1 MTLDEIF
8 KIIDQ
13 IKPNEEFYNPE
24 TNKVLILN
32 KKGGLTFSDGSNP
45 FSIEN
50 KDLKFIKRE
59 RKIVKGQEKDSWDD
73 VYDYL
78 NSDKANFVS
87 IDELEKNYTYD
98 NAIPNK
104 ELLEKLYPSLLYS
117 LNKKELELYHNAK
130 ILQIF
135 TKEKI
140 NLDFKHNLL
149 VTETGKVYQPKRNTV
164 NYKKKEDDIA
174 IDNKNIIFEFL
185 GYLHDKFSHLIDDK
199 YEDNKKIIHKGIGTD
214 SSGNVNY
221 PVFTEEMAKAF
232 LCGQADIIKGE
243 KGNYEIVL
251 KNHNSGK
258 YVLKETGEL
267 EYISFN
273 DRLLK
278 DHSYEKQQSLGF
290 FFTADGYFDAAL
302 NQIKSYE
309 KRFPKL
315 YMFGNIFRNNESR
328 GYHQGAIVKTLLAF
342 SCECY
347 LKSLLLEEGKDIGD
361 LKKLSHGLVGLYSAL
376 DSDTIANVFEDME
389 KNGYK
394 ITKYISKHISYDDP
408 ELTNKF
414 MLELAKV
421 DEAFVDSR
429 YCAENDKDIN
439 YSFLYKFAISLRNIT
454 KTKTKTQSMF
464 DDGTH
469 FKK

>member
-87 IDELEKNYTYD
+87 IEELEKTYAYD
-98 NAIPNK
+98 KDLPNK
-104 ELLEKLYPSLLYS
+104 ELLEKMYPSLLYS
-117 LNKKELELYHNAK
+117 LNKEELELYHNAK

-199 YEDNKKIIHKGIGTD
+199 YEI
-214 SSGNVNY
+214 
-221 PVFTEEMAKAF
+221 
-232 LCGQADIIKGE
+232 
-243 KGNYEIVL
+243 
-251 KNHNSGK
+251 
-258 YVLKETGEL
+258 EL
-267 EYISFN
+267 
-273 DRLLK
+273 
-278 DHSYEKQQSLGF
+278 
-290 FFTADGYFDAAL
+290 
-302 NQIKSYE
+302 
-309 KRFPKL
+309 
-315 YMFGNIFRNNESR
+315 
-328 GYHQGAIVKTLLAF
+328 
-342 SCECY
+342 
-347 LKSLLLEEGKDIGD
+347 
-361 LKKLSHGLVGLYSAL
+361 
-376 DSDTIANVFEDME
+376 
-389 KNGYK
+389 
-394 ITKYISKHISYDDP
+394 
-408 ELTNKF
+408 
-414 MLELAKV
+414 
-421 DEAFVDSR
+421 
-429 YCAENDKDIN
+429 
-439 YSFLYKFAISLRNIT
+439 
-454 KTKTKTQSMF
+454 
-464 DDGTH
+464 
-469 FKK
+469 

>member
-59 RKIVKGQEKDSWDD
+59 RKIVKGQEKDPWDD

-149 VTETGKVYQPKRNTV
+149 VTETGKVYQPKRKTV
-164 NYKKKEDDIA
+164 NCVKTTCFLNSDKSVILYNFVFVKPLFFIEIRFSFPERYKVLEIKKF
-174 IDNKNIIFEFL
+174 KLFGLFV
-185 GYLHDKFSHLIDDK
+185 FSITVD
-199 YEDNKKIIHKGIGTD
+199 
-214 SSGNVNY
+214 
-221 PVFTEEMAKAF
+221 
-232 LCGQADIIKGE
+232 
-243 KGNYEIVL
+243 
-251 KNHNSGK
+251 GK
-258 YVLKETGEL
+258 Y
-267 EYISFN
+267 
-273 DRLLK
+273 
-278 DHSYEKQQSLGF
+278 
-290 FFTADGYFDAAL
+290 
-302 NQIKSYE
+302 
-309 KRFPKL
+309 
-315 YMFGNIFRNNESR
+315 
-328 GYHQGAIVKTLLAF
+328 
-342 SCECY
+342 
-347 LKSLLLEEGKDIGD
+347 
-361 LKKLSHGLVGLYSAL
+361 
-376 DSDTIANVFEDME
+376 
-389 KNGYK
+389 
-394 ITKYISKHISYDDP
+394 
-408 ELTNKF
+408 
-414 MLELAKV
+414 
-421 DEAFVDSR
+421 
-429 YCAENDKDIN
+429 
-439 YSFLYKFAISLRNIT
+439 
-454 KTKTKTQSMF
+454 
-464 DDGTH
+464 
-469 FKK
+469 